1 MNIFKLRAGWGG
13 EKGDRGR
20 LGGWAVGRM
29 GVWYFGTFRMMT
41 LRIEQYGEVK
51 RLRMSSVRTRA
62 ASLDVSAYVVRGVMI
77 DAGFARARRE
87 LLNAVRELGVRGV
100 IVTHW
105 HEDHAGNVMDI
116 GAMRIPVAMRRD
128 TEGILRERPD
138 IQLYRRLVWGWP
150 PRLTVATSTF
160 DQHGLEPIHTPGH
173 SDDHQVVWDPATRT
187 LFSGDLWL
195 GVRSRVLHST
205 EDPYQIIESLRLVG
219 RLEPERMFDAHR
231 GFIDDPVLAINAKI
245 DWLGE
250 TMERIAERVRRGHG
264 DRQIVRE
271 VLGGEELTGYVSRGD
286 YSRRNLVRAVRKRLA
301 TGD

>member
-1 MNIFKLRAGWGG
+1 
-13 EKGDRGR
+13 
-20 LGGWAVGRM
+20 
-29 GVWYFGTFRMMT
+29 MT
-41 LRIEQYGEVK
+41 LRIERHGDVT

-77 DAGFARARRE
+77 DAGFARARSE
-87 LLNAVRELGVRGV
+87 LLQAVREIGVRGA

-105 HEDHAGNVMDI
+105 HEDHAGNVMDLHDMNVPVV
-116 GAMRIPVAMRRD
+116 MRGD
-128 TEGILRERPD
+128 TETILRERPG
-138 IQLYRRLVWGWP
+138 IQLYRRVVWGWP
-150 PRLTVATSTF
+150 ARLTGAPARF
-160 DQHGLEPIHTPGH
+160 EPDGLETIHTPGH
-173 SDDHQVVWDPATRT
+173 SDDHQVVWDAATRT

-205 EDPYQIIESLRLVG
+205 EDPYQIIESLRRVAL
-219 RLEPERMFDAHR
+219 LEPERMFDAHR

-250 TMERIAERVRRGHG
+250 TMEKIAGRVRLGHS

-286 YSRRNLVRAVRKRLA
+286 YSRRNLVRAVRKRVER
-301 TGD
+301 